1 MPKKLTVITINY
13 NNYSGLIRTAE
24 SVINQTSRSDI
35 EWIIVD
41 GDSSDS
47 SKDWIKKNKSNVD
60 VLISEPDNG
69 IYDAMNK
76 GMEIASGEY
85 LWFMNSG
92 DAIFDLNTTRLLLKD
107 IESGKDIYFSDT
119 MFIDQKG
126 TEIGLISQLKPQ
138 RLPEKLVPSSFRFG
152 MNVCHQSFVVKK
164 KEAPKYNMEYRLAS
178 DIDWVIAILKN
189 SPSNICCNYILSRF
203 ETGGSSYQ
211 NTNEAWKER
220 YKVLREHYGR
230 WPNILAHGYILLRRI
245 LFKIRMSLK
254 M

>member
-1 MPKKLTVITINY
+1 MPKKLSVITINY

-35 EWIIVD
+35 EWIVVD
-41 GDSSDS
+41 GDSSDE
-47 SKDWIKKNKSNVD
+47 SKDWIKNNQSDID
-60 VLISEPDNG
+60 VLISEPDKG

-76 GMEIASGEY
+76 GIEIASGAY

-92 DAIFDLNTTRLLLKD
+92 DAIFNLNTAQLLLQDLKS
-107 IESGKDIYFSDT
+107 EKDIYFSDT

-126 TEIGLISQLKPQ
+126 KEIGLISQLKPQ
-138 RLPEKLVPSSFRFG
+138 RLPKSLVPSSFRFG

-164 KEAPKYNMEYRLAS
+164 KDVPKYNLQYRLAS
-178 DIDWVIAILKN
+178 DIDWVIAILKT
-189 SPSNICCNYILSRF
+189 SPSNLRCNYILSRF

-220 YKVLREHYGR
+220 YKVLREHYGSLS
-230 WPNILAHGYILLRRI
+230 NLLAHGYILLRRVF
-245 LFKIRMSLK
+245 FKIRMSLK